1 MNVSMM
7 DSYNMAWKLAYHLQ
21 GIAFDSATLLDSYET
36 ERRNVAAEL
45 IECDNQLSS
54 MFSNQVDNGNGLSSM
69 TSQEFEDVFKKIN
82 GFTTGCGIEYPPN
95 HLVLDLH
102 RPDLVK
108 GDHYLNGI
116 LKPGRRL
123 FNVRVLRHA
132 DSAPWNLQDGKL
144 QLSLSPH
151 AAELHSLD
159 SQTSHAQDVSAS
171 SSSHLQTCSTPQQLQ
186 QKL

>member
-7 DSYNMAWKLAYHLQ
+7 DSYNMAWKLAFHLQ
-21 GIAFDSATLLDSYET
+21 SIASDSATLLDSYET

-45 IECDNQLSS
+45 IECDNQFSS
-54 MFSNQVDNGNGLSSM
+54 MFSDQVDNGNGQSSL

-82 GFTTGCGIEYPPN
+82 GFTTGCGIEYPVS
-95 HLVLDLH
+95 HLVLDHH
-102 RPDLVK
+102 RLNLVK
-108 GDHYLNGI
+108 GDQYLNGI

-144 QLSLSPH
+144 Q
-151 AAELHSLD
+151 
-159 SQTSHAQDVSAS
+159 T
-171 SSSHLQTCSTPQQLQ
+171 
-186 QKL
+186 